1 MIVTRENRIVNSV
14 EPLPTSMPALKKTAA
29 GPGLDL
35 VGNVPVPSP
44 GPGQVL
50 VRVTHAGIC
59 GTDRHIYE
67 WDPWSASRVP
77 VGITTGHEFVGHV
90 VATAEPSRR
99 TSVGERV
106 SAEGHISCGSC
117 HACRTGN
124 AHICERVRILGVD
137 MDGCFAPYVVVP
149 EENLWK
155 IGEEIPDHV
164 AAIFDPLG
172 NAMHTVMSAGV
183 SGRAVLVTGSGIIGL
198 MAIAI
203 ARAQGARTIV
213 ATDPDPRRRALA
225 LELGADAALD
235 ATDPDWPEEAR
246 RVAGGHG
253 AEALLEMSGHPVAI
267 RQGLRTLANGGTAA
281 LLGIPGRPIELD
293 LASEVIFKGVT
304 IHGVNGRRMFET
316 WYQVEEFARTHV
328 AEIERIVTHR
338 LPFDRYEEG
347 IHAMQTGDAVKV
359 VLELDGLGA

>member
-1 MIVTRENRIVNSV
+1 MEGGG
-14 EPLPTSMPALKKTAA
+14 PLPSSMTAVKKLRP

-35 VGNVPVPSP
+35 VRDVGVPSP
-44 GPGQVL
+44 GPGEVL

-77 VGITTGHEFVGHV
+77 PGITVGHEFVGRV
-90 VATAEPSRR
+90 VATAGPGRR
-99 TSVGERV
+99 AAAGDRV
-106 SAEGHISCGSC
+106 SAEGHISCGAC

-124 AHICERVRILGVD
+124 AHICERVSILGVD
-137 MDGCFAPYVVVP
+137 RDGCFAPYVVVP
-149 EENLWK
+149 EENVWRMHD
-155 IGEEIPDHV
+155 EIPDHV

-172 NAMHTVMSAGV
+172 NAMHTVMTAGV

-203 ARAQGARTIV
+203 ARAQGARIIV
-213 ATDPDPRRRALA
+213 ATDPDARRRALA

-235 ATDPDWPEEAR
+235 ANDPAWAEQAREA
-246 RVAGGHG
+246 AGGHG
-253 AEALLEMSGHPVAI
+253 PEALLEMSGHPVAI
-267 RQGLRTLANGGTAA
+267 RQGLGALANGGTAA

-293 LASEVIFKGVT
+293 LASAVIFKGVT

-338 LPFDRYEEG
+338 LPFARFEEG
-347 IHAMQTGDAVKV
+347 LSAMQSGDAVKV
-359 VLELDGLGA
+359 VLELEGDAR